1 MLEIVGLVALL
12 TVLVLLLVINRV
24 ATSALVLTGLS
35 RDVARFQ
42 SRSALSG
49 TGFTT
54 HEAEDVVSHPAR
66 RNIVMVLMLVHSA
79 GLVTIVISLILAFVG
94 QEEGMG
100 RINILFGLVG
110 GVLVIGLLARSGFV
124 EHHLNRVIGWAL
136 ARWTSVETR
145 DFVRLLDLRGDY
157 NIAEIEVGE
166 GDWLQDRT
174 LESCDLIGEG
184 VTVLGI
190 RRKDGS
196 YLGAPQM
203 NAKISEGDTIL
214 FYGRS
219 ETLQEIS
226 TRQAGPTGDEA
237 HRRAIREQD
246 EFIAR
251 QDAGERTA
259 RET

>member
-1 MLEIVGLVALL
+1 
-12 TVLVLLLVINRV
+12 
-24 ATSALVLTGLS
+24 
-35 RDVARFQ
+35 
-42 SRSALSG
+42 
-49 TGFTT
+49 
-54 HEAEDVVSHPAR
+54 
-66 RNIVMVLMLVHSA
+66 MVLMLVHSA

-100 RINILFGLVG
+100 RINILFWLVG

-124 EHHLNRVIGWAL
+124 EHHLNRLIGWAL
-136 ARWTSVETR
+136 ARWTGVETR

-157 NIAEIEVGE
+157 NIAEIEVGK
-166 GDWLQDRT
+166 GDWLRGRM
-174 LESCDLIGEG
+174 ESCDLIGEG

-203 NAKISEGDTIL
+203 DAKMSEGDTIL

-219 ETLQEIS
+219 DTLQEIS

-237 HRRAIREQD
+237 HRRAVREQD
-246 EFIAR
+246 EYIAR
-251 QDAGERTA
+251 QDDREKTAGET
-259 RET
+259 